1 MRQRLVPIILFL
13 ITAASAFVAVRPPGD
28 LATSAELPPP
38 RVPVISARRVP
49 ALLSR
54 VVADSRLRARLDTA
68 LASPSL
74 GSGVRS
80 SCIVVRQ
87 GPRTIM
93 SRRPDERLI
102 PASNLKVLTAM
113 AALTRLGPEEKLTT
127 EVRVE
132 RPVGAAGVVEGPLWL
147 VGGGDPLL
155 ATADYAASHP
165 NQPQLFT
172 PLEALADAVVKAGV
186 REVRGGIMGDE
197 TRYDEQR
204 YVPTWRQVYI
214 TDSESGP
221 ASALAVN
228 DGFAQF
234 SPRKV
239 AASEPDVHAAGVL
252 ASLLQARGV
261 VIGGNPGQGQAPGGA
276 PVVAE
281 VASPPVRDL
290 VGQMLRESDNLTAE
304 MLVKELGRRFAGA
317 GTTTAG
323 VGVVRQTLASA
334 SLPVE
339 HLTAVDGSGLDRSDR
354 ASCTLL
360 MGALDAAGDTGPLA
374 AGFPVA
380 GRDGT
385 LARRFQGNPAA
396 GRLRAKTGS
405 LDEVAALTGYVDSAA
420 GATPLA
426 FAFLINQ
433 LPRGV
438 AVGRAVQEQ
447 LGALLAAYPEA
458 PAAEALGP

>member
-1 MRQRLVPIILFL
+1 MRRPLVPVILLL
-13 ITAASAFVAVRPPGD
+13 ITAGSAFLAVAPPGD
-28 LATSAELPPP
+28 PGAVEPPLRP
-38 RVPVISARRVP
+38 RVPVLSARRVP
-49 ALLSR
+49 ALLTR
-54 VVADSRLRARLDTA
+54 VVADTRLRARLDTA

-74 GSGVRS
+74 GGGVRS
-80 SCIVVRQ
+80 YCIVVRQ
-87 GPRTIM
+87 GARTIM
-93 SRRPDERLI
+93 SRHPDERLI
-102 PASNLKVLTAM
+102 PASNLKVLTAL
-113 AALTRLGPEEKLTT
+113 AALTRLGPEEKLAT
-127 EVRVE
+127 EVRIE
-132 RPVGAAGVVEGPLWL
+132 RPVGAGGVVAGPLWL

-155 ATADYAASHP
+155 ATADYAASHQ

-172 PLEALADAVVKAGV
+172 PMETLADAVVDAGV
-186 REVRGGIMGDE
+186 RVVRGGIIGDE
-197 TRYDEQR
+197 TRYDRQR

-234 SPRKV
+234 SPKRV
-239 AASEPDVHAAGVL
+239 AAAEPDLHAAGVL
-252 ASLLQARGV
+252 TALLQARGV
-261 VIGGNPGQGQAPGGA
+261 EVAGAAGEGQAPRGA

-281 VASPPVRDL
+281 VASPPVREL

-304 MLVKELGRRFAGA
+304 LLVKELGRRFAGA

-323 VGVVRQTLASA
+323 VAVVRETLASA

-339 HLTAVDGSGLDRSDR
+339 HLAAVDGSGLDRSDR

-360 MGALDAAGDTGPLA
+360 MAALDASGAGGPLA

-380 GRDGT
+380 ARDGT
-385 LARRFQGNPAA
+385 LARRFTGNPAA

-405 LDEVAALTGYVDSAA
+405 LDGVAALTGYVDAGTVAA
-420 GATPLA
+420 PLA
-426 FAFLINQ
+426 FAFLVNQ
-433 LPRGV
+433 LPPGV

-447 LGALLAAYPEA
+447 LGALLAGYPEA
-458 PAAEALGP
+458 PAPEVLAP